1 MRFLCG
7 LAFVVA
13 VLVSTTAQAPYT
25 NGVVKIGVLTDMSS
39 VYSDIGGSGSV
50 AAAKLAVEDFS
61 PAAHG
66 IVAFD
71 PQRPAGTAN
80 RPCPT
85 SGTFDLWSS

>member
-13 VLVSTTAQAPYT
+13 VLVITTAQAPYT

-39 VYSDIGGSGSV
+39 VCSDVGGSCSI
-50 AAAKLAVEDFS
+50 AAAKSAVDDFS

-66 IVAFD
+66 VGHLLTHNTLLEQQTGRARRRRF
-71 PQRPAGTAN
+71 
-80 RPCPT
+80 
-85 SGTFDLWSS
+85 

>member
-25 NGVVKIGVLTDMSS
+25 NGVVKIGVLTDKSS

-66 IVAFD
+66 IV
-71 PQRPAGTAN
+71 
-80 RPCPT
+80 
-85 SGTFDLWSS
+85 TF